1 MGVYGMNSPGV
12 YSLGDQSVTAAGTQ
26 VGDWI
31 TGLDGM
37 AGFVYQCRF
46 AYGSG
51 GNDCRV
57 FLQASFDQGTTAVD
71 LDCAVFGAASDML
84 VLSFDGGNVQQRS
97 GSPPEVFTPTD
108 GALADNTSVD
118 GLMPDRLRVK
128 IVSTGTYAGSTVV
141 SPRIVAR

>member
-1 MGVYGMNSPGV
+1 MNNPGIF
-12 YSLGDQSVTAAGTQ
+12 SLGDLTITAAGTQ
-26 VGDWI
+26 
-31 TGLDGM
+31 TGAWLTDLDGM

-71 LDCAVFGAASDML
+71 LDCAVFDTTSDML

-97 GSPPEVFTPTD
+97 GSPPESFTPTD
-108 GALADNTSVD
+108 GALADNSSID

>member
-1 MGVYGMNSPGV
+1 MNNPGV
-12 YSLGDQSVTAAGTQ
+12 KTLGDVTVTTAGTQ
-26 VGDWI
+26 TGDWL

-46 AYGSG
+46 VYGSG

-57 FLQASFDQGTTAVD
+57 FLQGSFDQGTTAVD
-71 LDCAVFGAASDML
+71 LDCTLFESVSEQL

-97 GSPPEVFTPTD
+97 GSPPASFTPTD
-108 GALADNTSVD
+108 GALADNSSID
-118 GLMPDRLRVK
+118 GLMPDRLRIK
-128 IVSTGTYAGSTVV
+128 IVSTGTYGGSTVV

>member
-1 MGVYGMNSPGV
+1 MNNPGV
-12 YSLGDQSVTAAGTQ
+12 FFLGDVTVTTAGT
-26 VGDWI
+26 V
-31 TGLDGM
+31 TGAWLTDLDGM

-57 FLQASFDQGTTAVD
+57 FLQGSFDQGITAVD
-71 LDCAVFGAASDML
+71 LDCAVFGTASDML
-84 VLSFDGGNVQQRS
+84 VLSFDGSNVQQRS
-97 GSPPEVFTPTD
+97 GSPPEAFTPTD
-108 GALADNTSVD
+108 GALADNSSVD

-128 IVSTGTYAGSTVV
+128 IVSTGTYATSTAV